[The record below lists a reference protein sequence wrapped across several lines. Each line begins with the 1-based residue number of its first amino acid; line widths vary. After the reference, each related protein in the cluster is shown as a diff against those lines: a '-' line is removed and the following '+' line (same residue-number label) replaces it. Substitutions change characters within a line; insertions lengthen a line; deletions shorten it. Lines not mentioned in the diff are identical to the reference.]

1 MAFNMKVF
9 QGVTIQQVHDTMNY
23 KQYMKTDDEVE
34 GIILSREEQ
43 EKQSSPVLLSVV
55 IHNDDE
61 RKSDPIQ

>member
-9 QGVTIQQVHDTMNY
+9 QGVTIQQVRDTMNY